1 MLYLLDLKLKLV
13 ADGGDSVA
21 LKTILNKQT
30 DFTGEFPVEY
40 AKSGLWRFNDLTVDE
55 NNCVM
60 DSSGLDRK
68 MEIVNYVGTTAS
80 LQNGQK
86 GGLFRI
92 NINNPSV
99 EKTYLKVTN
108 DGTFFSGMG
117 ERIIVGGWMI
127 PTTYSV
133 GNTYCPIL
141 NTRYGP
147 GQPIFYLS
155 LFAGRPRVMLYNS
168 SGSLILD
175 QTTTPPFSLIN
186 GGAYFI
192 CMVIEPNNKNANIVL
207 GDWNSGASWVSP
219 TYTFTATLNPSCT
232 ADIVMG
238 MHADAYWYAGR
249 FDDWFFDMDS
259 NLTTD
264 DLVDYFNSSLSANGG
279 DTSGSVDAIMESG
292 VVTLRKT
299 DGAYPTEGTLYTTP
313 ATCNLSGVGRVS
325 VTSEYISGVT
335 AVGVIETST
344 SDDLVN
350 WSNWTAI
357 AADGKLVSPN
367 RAYIRF
373 RITLTTTDTSKT
385 PRILDIRLYDIPK
398 SPYERIGFARPVV
411 LDRNGAWEAVLENAY
426 NIVVTS
432 EINGE
437 DTLSFMIPY
446 RDAKRTFI
454 DSEKK
459 IQIVDDIYKVRT
471 MTDTK
476 DGEGNLATEVYAEA
490 EFYDLTFS
498 VRKEEH
504 KFDADTAEAAMAY
517 ALEGTEWSVG
527 TVNVRTKRTWTS
539 TEKNALSILRSVA
552 DLHGGDL
559 VFDCPNRLVHLLT
572 VYGTDSG
579 ALFAYK
585 KNMKS
590 IKRVVD
596 TRSLVTRLYAIGSDG
611 LTFADINGGK
621 AYVEDYT
628 FSSDIRISTLDCSS
642 FTNPYQMK
650 EYTEMRL
657 AQYSKPNIS
666 YVLNAMDLSVLTGY
680 EHEAWSLGDYV
691 HVEDK
696 DLGLSVTTRVI
707 RREYNLQEPW
717 NTVLELSTTLKNL
730 GSSASQWD
738 NVADSLEGTSMVTN
752 NDIRE
757 MVPFNLLRNSRGDD
771 AMAYWVNSG
780 FETDGDN
787 GMSGSASFKATGV
800 EGMTKSMAQTIY
812 PANRSSYTL
821 SAQIASENLEKLS
834 SDSQVG
840 IEVVIEYEDGT
851 TETRF
856 IDLY

>member
-1 MLYLLDLKLKLV
+1 M
-13 ADGGDSVA
+13 
-21 LKTILNKQT
+21 
-30 DFTGEFPVEY
+30 
-40 AKSGLWRFNDLTVDE
+40 
-55 NNCVM
+55 
-60 DSSGLDRK
+60 
-68 MEIVNYVGTTAS
+68 
-80 LQNGQK
+80 
-86 GGLFRI
+86 
-92 NINNPSV
+92 
-99 EKTYLKVTN
+99 
-108 DGTFFSGMG
+108 
-117 ERIIVGGWMI
+117 
-127 PTTYSV
+127 
-133 GNTYCPIL
+133 
-141 NTRYGP
+141 
-147 GQPIFYLS
+147 
-155 LFAGRPRVMLYNS
+155 
-168 SGSLILD
+168 
-175 QTTTPPFSLIN
+175 
-186 GGAYFI
+186 GGA
-192 CMVIEPNNKNANIVL
+192 
-207 GDWNSGASWVSP
+207 
-219 TYTFTATLNPSCT
+219 
-232 ADIVMG
+232 
-238 MHADAYWYAGR
+238 
-249 FDDWFFDMDS
+249 
-259 NLTTD
+259 
-264 DLVDYFNSSLSANGG
+264 
-279 DTSGSVDAIMESG
+279 VDALSVPG
-292 VVTLRKT
+292 VVSLRET
-299 DGAYPTEGTLYTTP
+299 EGVYPTEGTLYTAP
-313 ATCNLSGVGRVS
+313 ATCNLSGTGRVS

-335 AVGVIETST
+335 AVGPIETST
-344 SDDLVN
+344 SDDLVH
-350 WSNWTAI
+350 WSDWAAI
-357 AADGKLVSPN
+357 ALDGKLVSPN
-367 RAYIRF
+367 KAYIRF
-373 RITLTTTDTSKT
+373 RVTLTTADTSKT
-385 PRILDIRLYDIPK
+385 PRIIDIRLYDIPK

-411 LDRNGAWEAVLENAY
+411 LDSNGAWEAVLENAY

-446 RDAKRTFI
+446 RDPKRGFI

-459 IQIVDDIYKVRT
+459 IQIVDDVYKVRT
-471 MTDTK
+471 LTDTK
-476 DGEGNLATEVYAEA
+476 DSEGNLATEVYAEA

-504 KFDADTAEAAMAY
+504 KFDAETAEVSMAY

-539 TEKNALSILRSVA
+539 TEKNALSILRTVA

-559 VFDCPNRLVHLLT
+559 VFDSPNRLVHLLT

-628 FSSDIRISTLDCSS
+628 YSSDIRISTLDCSS

-757 MVPFNLLRNSRGDD
+757 MVPFNLLRNSRADD
-771 AMAYWVNSG
+771 GMAYWVNSG
-780 FETDGDN
+780 FEVDGDN
-787 GMSGSASFKATGV
+787 GVSGSTSFKAMGIAN
-800 EGMTKSMAQTIY
+800 MTKSMAQTIY